1 MIIYFPSKSNFSLD
15 IVRSATFINLRFDL
29 LTIRLF
35 DQTVRTKNYK
45 LENKIIWSLN
55 GSIYNGSG
63 KISRELKSSKK
74 EAKDQSQN
82 ALF

>member
-1 MIIYFPSKSNFSLD
+1 MM
-15 IVRSATFINLRFDL
+15 RSATFINLRFDL